1 MSKSNNSRF
10 TSFVFTV
17 NNYTPEDLN
26 RINDSNWNS
35 VFKYIVY
42 GLEKGEVKNTPHIQ
56 ARS

>member
-35 VFKYIVY
+35 VFDRDWETSKTRIIRFRHFLYYV
-42 GLEKGEVKNTPHIQ
+42 
-56 ARS
+56 